1 MEVKLIVVGGKQEGM
16 EIPVQGP
23 EFLIGRGEECR
34 LRPQS
39 TLISRKHCAILVDK
53 DSAVLVDF
61 GSVNGTLVNGER
73 VQDRCELKNG
83 DRIKIGI
90 IELDV
95 RTAVSLIGKK
105 KPKVNNVQEAAARTV
120 AAAVADDDLDISSW
134 LQEDK
139 DKSVVAPIKKPWE
152 PSDTTNNHLG
162 DTTIMT
168 AEQANNPFAPKP
180 AKPTAENSR
189 DAARDMLKQFFPKKK
204 H

>member
-90 IELDV
+90 IELAH
-95 RTAVSLIGKK
+95 RSQ
-105 KPKVNNVQEAAARTV
+105 PHRQEKAQGQQR
-120 AAAVADDDLDISSW
+120 
-134 LQEDK
+134 
-139 DKSVVAPIKKPWE
+139 
-152 PSDTTNNHLG
+152 
-162 DTTIMT
+162 
-168 AEQANNPFAPKP
+168 
-180 AKPTAENSR
+180 SR
-189 DAARDMLKQFFPKKK
+189 GRRPNRRRRRRG
-204 H
+204 

>member
-1 MEVKLIVVGGKQEGM
+1 MEVKLIVIGGKQEGM

-39 TLISRKHCAILVDK
+39 TLVSRKHCAILVDK

-61 GSVNGTLVNGER
+61 GSINGTYVNGER
-73 VQDRCELKNG
+73 VQERHELKNG
-83 DRIKIGI
+83 DRIKIGM

-95 RTAVSLIGKK
+95 RTAVSLVGKK

-120 AAAVADDDLDISSW
+120 AAAAMPDDDLDISNW
-134 LQEDK
+134 LKEDK
-139 DKSVVAPIKKPWE
+139 GKSDPSPIKKPWE

-162 DTTIMT
+162 DTTVMT
-168 AEQANNPFAPKP
+168 AEQANQLFTKPPKP
-180 AKPTAENSR
+180 MAENSR
-189 DAARDMLKQFFPKKK
+189 VAAADMLKQFFPKKR